1 MDSVV
6 PSHDTDS
13 GFFQSALPIDAKLE
27 RARLRLLD
35 LSARN
40 RLLNIPRSKSR
51 SGNLIEIVDER
62 ASEVFRLLV
71 KESRAL
77 TFMAGRM
84 AGDGTEAPDT
94 DEIADLA
101 QPEDD
106 GVDVRG
112 VANRHADTRLQ
123 TRLTSKGLQ
132 KRLLTLFFDART
144 LEEEQGV
151 NVLYLA
157 LGTLKWI
164 DPNNTANV
172 RYAPLIL
179 VPVSLDRATAGDR
192 FKLRWR
198 QEDPSSNLSL
208 EAMVDIVHL
217 LKLPAFEATDDFEIN
232 TYCAAVR
239 EAVSSKAGWEVA
251 NDDIVL
257 GFFSFSKF
265 LMYRDLSPDAWPA
278 SGPLADQPL
287 IRSLLRDG
295 FPAPEPGLP
304 DDAPIDPA
312 LPPQSLLHIV
322 DSDSSQTIAVHDVR
336 QGRNLVIQGPP
347 GTGKSQTIANVI
359 AGAVA
364 DGKTVLFVAEKM
376 AALEVVK
383 RRLDATGVGDAC
395 LELHS
400 NKTNKR
406 RVLDELRRTWEL
418 GSPKGAAMSSLLS
431 RLTAARDALNT
442 HVDRLHRPHQRAEL
456 SPYDVVGQLVRLQD
470 EGVAPNDLALSEPAT
485 WSADGF
491 KERCALVKEL
501 SERVA
506 LIGLPADHPWRGT
519 ALDAIL
525 PNQLSRLLDRVGTLS
540 SDLQS
545 VVDHIQGLATLLE
558 LEAPTT
564 TAGLEPMRALAH
576 RIASA
581 PPLEG
586 AALGHSVW
594 DERSADVDALLS
606 LGSARREIVVGLAG
620 QVRDPSTVVPL
631 DAVLETLESLPETF
645 GPDAFAR
652 GRWLAD
658 ALPQL
663 VIEAGRLKNL
673 LGLDSAVDTLAAVS
687 KAAVTG
693 QRVAAAPDASPEVFA
708 AAIWEN
714 GIEVAARLAD
724 AVAKL
729 EDVKKAVGAR
739 VVAAAWT
746 TDTGRERQLVRLKGT
761 SFFRWLSGDWRR
773 ANALLRSLVRD
784 PKAPAQE
791 WLDLLDIV
799 EEGRGAL
806 AAVKEGESLG
816 STAFGSDWHG
826 EHSRSAPLKALVA
839 WMRSLRGLGAAP
851 RLIAARLPD
860 RTDIGART
868 TRVHRLLNEIRPH
881 LEAFWNDLG
890 TSALQDADEATS
902 AMTAR
907 LSAVLTKATAVAKAD
922 AVARQLLVQPDVT
935 ATERRA
941 VLARVHDAQR
951 YAGLINSQSELGS
964 SAFGSGW
971 RGPET
976 DWSACTSAAAWIKDH
991 ADVRRLAAKLEPR
1004 GAPMEMAD
1012 AASASATQWHAAFA
1026 ALLSDL
1032 RASPTSL
1039 FATPAAEQTPV
1050 MDILARFARWS
1061 ESGEQLSKWTA
1072 YRERAE
1078 RARQLGLGDAVARLE
1093 DGRLAHHEAP
1103 PAFEMAYFEALL
1115 GDMVRTDG
1123 ELARFD
1129 GDLHGRSVRE
1139 FVALDRESLQASRVD
1154 VVQAHHRKLPPKYGG
1169 LGPVGILRGEMAKK
1183 IGLMPVRQLMQRA
1196 APAVQA
1202 LKPVFMMSP
1211 LSVAQFL
1218 PAGQVKFDLLVMDE
1232 ASQIQPVDA
1241 LGAVAR
1247 CRQVVVVGDE
1257 RQLPPTRFFAKA
1269 IEGDEE
1275 DDDDDDAGAPVQV
1288 VESILGLFSARGL
1301 AQRMLR
1307 WHYRSRHQSL
1317 IAVSNSQ
1324 FYENRLIIVPS
1335 PYTAEAGMGLSFHH
1349 LPNGVFETGAGA
1361 NAIEAKEVAQAIVR
1375 HARARPDQSLG
1386 VATFSVRQRRAIL
1399 DQLEILRREH
1409 PETEAFFD
1417 AHPSE
1422 PFFVKNLENVQGD
1435 ERDVIFIS
1443 VGYGRNAQGV
1453 MSMRFGPLGA
1463 QGGERRLNVLI
1474 SRAKL
1479 RCEVFSSITDDD
1491 IDLERARGVGVVAFK
1506 LFLRFAR
1513 TGRMD
1518 LAGADAAGVP
1528 DVFESQVAA
1537 GLRARGYDVHP
1548 RVGIA
1553 GLYIDL
1559 AVSDPELPGR
1569 YVLGIEC
1576 DGRSYEAARSA
1587 RDRDRLRRAVLEDH
1601 GWVMHRIWAFDWL
1614 HRPVEEMGRLVA
1626 AIEAAKAELR
1636 EAASSAARR
1645 TRAVPVDVVTIDR
1658 EDVTEIGLGTSVPE
1672 SSDAPAYSVARV
1684 HPLRNYPDIPSVP
1697 SALLSGMVES
1707 VVREEGPV
1715 HTDVVVNRIRDAWG
1729 MGRAG
1734 GRIRAAVE
1742 DAIALVVRSKRV
1754 RRSGEFLFAADAPI
1768 VARDRSNAADV
1779 RKPDWVAPEEIEE
1792 AIVQIV
1798 RRNLG
1803 VKPSELATAVT
1814 KLLGFT
1820 STTQA
1825 WRDLTMAQVA
1835 KAQRRG
1841 RIAIQDEMLVIS
1853 QPQG

>member
-1 MDSVV
+1 MESVV

-27 RARLRLLD
+27 KARLRLLD

-77 TFMAGRM
+77 TFMPGRT
-84 AGDGTEAPDT
+84 AGDGMETHDA

-106 GVDVRG
+106 GVDIRG

-164 DPNNTANV
+164 DPNNAANV

-208 EAMVDIVHL
+208 EALVDIVHL
-217 LKLPAFEATDDFEIN
+217 LKLPAFEATDDFEIDA
-232 TYCAAVR
+232 YCAAVR

-251 NDDIVL
+251 TDDIVL

-418 GSPKGAAMSSLLS
+418 GSPKGAAMSSLLR

-442 HVDRLHRPHQRAEL
+442 HVDRLHRRHERAEL
-456 SPYDVVGQLVRLQD
+456 SPYDVVGQLVRLRD
-470 EGVAPNDLALSEPAT
+470 EGVAPNDLALGEPAK

-491 KERCALVKEL
+491 KERRVLVKEL

-506 LIGLPADHPWRGT
+506 LIGRPADHPWRGT

-525 PNQLSRLLDRVGTLS
+525 PNQLSRLLDRVGTLR
-540 SDLQS
+540 SDLQT
-545 VVDHIQGLATLLE
+545 VADGMQGLARLLE
-558 LEAPTT
+558 LEPPTT

-576 RIASA
+576 RLASA
-581 PPLEG
+581 PPLE
-586 AALGHSVW
+586 AVALGHSAW
-594 DERSADVDALLS
+594 DERRADIDALLL
-606 LGSARREIVVGLAG
+606 LGSAHREIVAGLAG
-620 QVRDPSTVVPL
+620 QVRDPGTVEPL
-631 DAVLETLESLPETF
+631 DAVLETLAALPETF
-645 GPDAFAR
+645 GPDAFAH

-673 LGLDSAVDTLAAVS
+673 LGLDGAVDTLAAVS

-708 AAIWEN
+708 AAIWDN
-714 GIEVAARLAD
+714 GVEVAARLAD

-729 EDVKKAVGAR
+729 EDVRKSVGAR

-746 TDTGRERQLVRLKGT
+746 TDTRRERQLVRLKGT
-761 SFFRWLSGDWRR
+761 SLFRWLSGDWRR
-773 ANALLRSLVRD
+773 ANAVLRSLARD
-784 PKAPAQE
+784 PKTPAQE
-791 WLDLLDIV
+791 LLDLLDIV

-806 AAVKEGESLG
+806 AAVKEGETLG

-890 TSALQDADEATS
+890 ASALQDTDEATS

-907 LSAVLTKATAVAKAD
+907 LSGVLARATEVAKAD
-922 AVARQLLVQPDVT
+922 AVARQLLIQPDVS
-935 ATERRA
+935 ATKRRA

-951 YAGLINSQSELGS
+951 HAGLIDSQSELGS
-964 SAFGSGW
+964 WAFDSWW

-976 DWSACTSAAAWIKDH
+976 DWSACASAAAWIRDN
-991 ADVRRLAAKLEPR
+991 ADVRRLAATLEPR
-1004 GAPMEMAD
+1004 SAPMENAD
-1012 AASASATQWHAAFA
+1012 ATSASAAQWHAAFT

-1032 RASPTSL
+1032 RASSTSL
-1039 FATPAAEQTPV
+1039 FATPAPEQTP
-1050 MDILARFARWS
+1050 MTDILARFALWS

-1078 RARQLGLGDAVARLE
+1078 RARQLGLGDAVARLD
-1093 DGRLAHHEAP
+1093 DGRLAHHEALA
-1103 PAFEMAYFEALL
+1103 AFEMAYFEALL

-1129 GDLHGRSVRE
+1129 GELHGRSVRE

-1269 IEGDEE
+1269 IEGDE
-1275 DDDDDDAGAPVQV
+1275 DDEDDDAGAPVQD
-1288 VESILGLFSARGL
+1288 VESILSLFSARGL
-1301 AQRMLR
+1301 ARRMLR

-1349 LPNGVFETGAGA
+1349 LPSGVFETGAGA

-1375 HARARPDQSLG
+1375 HARSRPDQSLG

-1409 PETEAFFD
+1409 SETEAFFD

-1518 LAGADAAGVP
+1518 LPGADAAGVP

-1636 EAASSAARR
+1636 EAASIAARR
-1645 TRAVPVDVVTIDR
+1645 TRALPVDVVTIDR
-1658 EDVTEIGLGTSVPE
+1658 EDGTEIGLGPPGTE
-1672 SSDAPAYSVARV
+1672 SSGAPAYRVARV

-1697 SALLSGMVES
+1697 AALLGGVVES

-1715 HTDVVVNRIRDAWG
+1715 HADVVLNRIRDAWG

-1742 DAIALVVRSKRV
+1742 EAIALVVRSNRI
-1754 RRSGEFLFAADAPI
+1754 RRSGEFLAAADAP
-1768 VARDRSNAADV
+1768 VVVRDRSNAADV

-1825 WRDLTMAQVA
+1825 WRDLTMAQVT

-1841 RIAIQDEMLVIS
+1841 RIAMQDDMLVIS
-1853 QPQG
+1853 QPPD